1 MDWLIIFKNKYMNND
16 KKIKVLGI
24 AGSLRKGSFAKAL
37 LENAK
42 KLVPENMELESFDIS
57 SIPVFNQDDE
67 NNFSEDVKLFKAKIK
82 EADAILFVTPE
93 YNYSIPGVLKNA
105 IDTASR
111 PYGDN
116 SWEDKP
122 VAIMSSS
129 MGMLAGS
136 RAQYHLRQVFVFLDM
151 HALNRPEV
159 MVPNA
164 QEKFDDKLIL
174 TDEKTKEAI
183 SNQLKALDV
192 WTRRLID

>member
-1 MDWLIIFKNKYMNND
+1 MNND

-24 AGSLRKGSFAKAL
+24 SGSLRKGSFNTAI

-42 KLVPENMELESFDIS
+42 SLAPVDMEIESFDIS
-57 SIPVFNQDDE
+57 EIPVFNQDLE
-67 NNFSEDVKLFKAKIK
+67 NEMSESVKIFKAKIK

-93 YNYSIPGVLKNA
+93 YNYSIPGGLKNA

-116 SWEDKP
+116 SWEGKP

-129 MGMLAGS
+129 IGMLAGS
-136 RAQYHLRQVFVFLDM
+136 RAQYHLRQVLVFLDM

-159 MVPNA
+159 MIPNA
-164 QEKFDDKLIL
+164 NEKFDDKLIL
-174 TDEKTKEAI
+174 TDDRTKEAI
-183 SNQLKALDV
+183 KKQLEALDA
-192 WTRRLID
+192 WTRKLLD